1 VMMEIKIRMTDVI
14 LNVKLSLA
22 GNVKKL
28 NVILYAVMGFD
39 TFFMKFVM
47 MEIRTERMDVLAK
60 LFILRNLYATL
71 NQTMKNIH
79 QNL

>member
-1 VMMEIKIRMTDVI
+1 MMMEIKIRMTDVI